1 MNYILL
7 GGYSYNL
14 VKCKLY
20 KVMENIQVV
29 EITVEAKSTHKF
41 RLAVDEATKN
51 DVLILRSESGY
62 KMNPE

>member
-1 MNYILL
+1 MR

-20 KVMENIQVV
+20 QVMENIQVV
-29 EITVEAKSTHKF
+29 EIAVETKSTNNF

-51 DVLILRSESGY
+51 YVLILRSESGY
-62 KMNPE
+62 KM